1 MKTHKRK
8 RKLKNKTIKGGNTK
22 ATIVVRTSNIDY
34 DELVYNFFIQR
45 DVPSILDFIG
55 TQTSLVDEGLNLI
68 RRNTELKDP
77 VLYRETLEYGKNIDT
92 ATRKDMKKEE
102 KKEMEEPPV
111 TIPSHVKSDIK
122 KKTIRTSAKKRRPI
136 PEVYSDIRMV
146 RRSGNAYKQNKKKTN
161 KDNSTINP

>member
-45 DVPSILDFIG
+45 NVPSILDFIG

-68 RRNTELKDP
+68 RRNTKLKDP

-92 ATRKDMKKEE
+92 ETRKDMKKE
-102 KKEMEEPPV
+102 MEETPVTTPPV
-111 TIPSHVKSDIK
+111 TLTPHVKPDIK
-122 KKTIRTSAKKRRPI
+122 KKPTTISAKKRRHI
-136 PEVYSDIRMV
+136 PEVLRMV
-146 RRSGNAYKQNKKKTN
+146 RRSGNAYKQNKKKN
-161 KDNSTINP
+161 E